1 VGDEKIT
8 GATMTNDKQNINPT
22 RKIIAISSVMYE
34 NFNDMQI
41 IRTAL
46 CDDGTL
52 WEIWNE
58 KVWEML
64 PSIPQSTEETK

>member
-1 VGDEKIT
+1 
-8 GATMTNDKQNINPT
+8 MTNENDKQNINPT

-34 NFNDMQI
+34 NSDDIQI

-64 PSIPQSTEETK
+64 PPIDQPTFDEETK

>member
-1 VGDEKIT
+1 
-8 GATMTNDKQNINPT
+8 
-22 RKIIAISSVMYE
+22 MYE
-34 NFNDMQI
+34 NSDDIQI

-64 PSIPQSTEETK
+64 PPIEQPTFDEETK

>member
-1 VGDEKIT
+1 VGDEEIT

-34 NFNDMQI
+34 NYKDIQI

-58 KVWEML
+58 RVWEML